1 MFCVLDKRRY
11 LHEWFSTTAK
21 EMKKI
26 VTARM
31 KMNIVL
37 NVKRKQTECT
47 KKRKKKAK

>member
-1 MFCVLDKRRY
+1 MFCFSDKRRY
-11 LHEWFSTTAK
+11 LHKWFSTTAK

-37 NVKRKQTECT
+37 NVKRKENKLNVQ
-47 KKRKKKAK
+47 KKKAK